1 MLTKY
6 NQKGR
11 DFNFVH
17 SHNNFFNDLPILD
30 FFDLMYI
37 TADMANASQYF
48 PTNDHFFDFLRG
60 WCEIK
65 NQNLVMNNLRW
76 CITDMK
82 RRCQY
87 EVDSYDQKN
96 LNRLRELF
104 DELIHHQPTG
114 DNATHDII
122 ALLNA

>member
-37 TADMANASQYF
+37 TADMANAS
-48 PTNDHFFDFLRG
+48 
-60 WCEIK
+60 
-65 NQNLVMNNLRW
+65 
-76 CITDMK
+76 
-82 RRCQY
+82 
-87 EVDSYDQKN
+87 
-96 LNRLRELF
+96 
-104 DELIHHQPTG
+104 
-114 DNATHDII
+114 
-122 ALLNA
+122 